1 MRRTNM
7 EAEIW
12 QREVTQDEEA
22 WRLVRVSVRDA
33 RSGTLNRGQIAMKV
47 KYEYKVLQVESRNDS
62 RVVPRSQPEINERWS
77 RSTCTSYRSR
87 SSSHACTRC

>member
-1 MRRTNM
+1 MGPVSRLFLRPKSLRTPLLGPMRRTNM

-33 RSGTLNRGQIAMKV
+33 RSGTLSRGQRAMKV
-47 KYEYKVLQVESRNDS
+47 KYEYKVLQVGK
-62 RVVPRSQPEINERWS
+62 PE
-77 RSTCTSYRSR
+77 
-87 SSSHACTRC
+87 

>member
-1 MRRTNM
+1 MHSIPSAQATIVGMGPVSRLFLRLKSLRTPLLGPMRRTNM

-33 RSGTLNRGQIAMKV
+33 RSGTLNRGQRAMKA
-47 KYEYKVLQVESRNDS
+47 KYEYKVLQVGK
-62 RVVPRSQPEINERWS
+62 PE
-77 RSTCTSYRSR
+77 
-87 SSSHACTRC
+87 

>member
-1 MRRTNM
+1 M

-33 RSGTLNRGQIAMKV
+33 RSGTLNRGQRAMKA
-47 KYEYKVLQVESRNDS
+47 KYEYKVLQVGK
-62 RVVPRSQPEINERWS
+62 PE
-77 RSTCTSYRSR
+77 
-87 SSSHACTRC
+87 